1 MCSAGY
7 HQEIRHW
14 AEERGER
21 PAMVKRTGKDG
32 NVGIIRIDFPG
43 YSEAN
48 SLEEISWDEFFE
60 KFGNLR
66 RGKT

>member
-7 HQEIRHW
+7 HEEIRHW

-48 SLEEISWDEFFE
+48 LTFATHHLI
-60 KFGNLR
+60 
-66 RGKT
+66 